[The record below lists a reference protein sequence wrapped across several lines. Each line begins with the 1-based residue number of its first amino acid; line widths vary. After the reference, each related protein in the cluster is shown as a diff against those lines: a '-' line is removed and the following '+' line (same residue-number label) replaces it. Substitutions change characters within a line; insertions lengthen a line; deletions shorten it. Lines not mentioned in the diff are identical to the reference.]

1 MRKTFGRELNTT
13 AETQANWLDS
23 TTISAFKGTTAR
35 LDLATAL
42 PVDGVGD
49 LRPEVLTTALPTITT
64 DEAGDGI
71 GIAPGNPILTVDA
84 ASHRIGTLNVNG
96 DQDFYQVTLTA
107 GQTYQIGMYGYAAGP
122 NLVPNP
128 DSFVEIYDSAGNL
141 ITSGDGGATTPAN
154 EVNSGFDVL
163 MTFEATATGT
173 YYINARAFDN
183 NPVDG
188 STGEGVGDYELF
200 VNTTDPNDPS
210 VYHPYYDPDS
220 PLYAI
225 DWGTRVNKVNQ
236 SAANP
241 DGNEGPRPTGN
252 AQGTPDFA
260 DDDGIASLAAAQH
273 VDITGKN
280 VITVYFARAGD
291 VFVSNDP
298 TNPGLPPA
306 TITATGVQDFEHTA
320 VITALGEFSKVA
332 DVVYLEVN
340 DRSEADFIYTSYQG
354 TPGPGISLL
363 GSMSPPDESDEGLAQ
378 FNSGDYR
385 WNATDLQQGGFSYVT
400 LIHEFGHGHGLA
412 HPHDN
417 GGHSGIMHGVEGE
430 GAGVADYTTGDFDL
444 NQGVFTMMSYEDGW
458 QTSPY
463 GNAPTDV
470 GYGYLGS
477 LMAFDI
483 AAIQDKYGVNEDWAT
498 GNDTYVLKDVNA
510 AGTYYSSIWDA
521 GGVDKIVYSGA
532 RDATID
538 LRPATL
544 EYEVGGGGRVS
555 FAYGIYGGYTIAN
568 GVTIEY
574 ATSGSGNDTL
584 IGNDVVNFLNSGDG
598 NDTLDGQGGGDQLT
612 GGKGNDTYIFDNTG
626 DRAFEFADGGTDTVQ
641 SSVTI
646 TIGAYVENLTLTGA
660 ANAIGTGNALDNVI
674 TGNSGNNTL
683 NGAAGNDT
691 LAGGLG
697 NDEYW
702 VDSAGDVVTE
712 NAGEGTDTV
721 RTALA
726 YTLGANLENLI
737 LTGTAAVN
745 GTGNDLDNAL
755 TGNGAANVLDG
766 GLGNDKLNG
775 GVGADTLIGG
785 GGDDVYTIDGA
796 DTVVELAGGGTDTV
810 QSASSYTLGDNF
822 EVLTLTGTGN
832 ASATGNA
839 LDNILN
845 GNSGNNQLNGGV
857 GADKMFGGRGDDTFF
872 VDNVGD
878 RATEQY
884 TDGGNDLVF
893 SSVTFAISANVEK
906 LTLVGSAAID
916 GYGNEL
922 ANTILGNNADNKIS
936 GALGADILNG
946 QLGND
951 TYLYSKTADSTA
963 ASTDHILGF
972 GAGDKIDLKAIDAI
986 TGTAAN
992 DAFTFIGSG
1001 AFTNTAGQVRA
1012 YQASGSEWMVEADT
1026 NGDGLADLVVGV
1038 QVVNHPLVAAD
1049 FVL

>member
-1 MRKTFGRELNTT
+1 MRKTFGRELNTI
-13 AETQANWLDS
+13 AETQASWLGS
-23 TTISAFKGTTAR
+23 TTISAFKATTAR

-49 LRPEVLTTALPTITT
+49 LRPPVTPTALPTITT

-71 GIAPGNPILTVDA
+71 GLAPGNPILTVDA
-84 ASHRIGTLNVNG
+84 ATHRIGTLNVNG

-107 GQTYQIGMYGYAAGP
+107 GQTYEIGMYGYAAGP
-122 NLVPNP
+122 NLVPNA

-273 VDITGKN
+273 VNIAGKN
-280 VITVYFARAGD
+280 VITIYFARAGD

-332 DVVYLEVN
+332 DIVYLEVN

-417 GGHSGIMHGVEGE
+417 GGHSGIMHGVEPE
-430 GAGVADYTTGDFDL
+430 GAGVADYTTGDYAL

-458 QTSPY
+458 QSSPY
-463 GNAPTDV
+463 GNAPTNV

-483 AAIQDKYGVNEDWAT
+483 AAIQDKYGVNEDYAT
-498 GNDTYVLKDVNA
+498 GNDTYTLKDVNA
-510 AGTYYSSIWDA
+510 AGTYYSAIWDA
-521 GGVDKIVYSGA
+521 GGTDQMVYNGA

-544 EYEVGGGGRVS
+544 QYEEGGGGRVS
-555 FAYGIYGGYTIAN
+555 FAYGIFGGYTIAN
-568 GVTIEY
+568 GVTIEN

-584 IGNDVVNFLNSGDG
+584 IGNNVANILTSGDG
-598 NDTLDGQGGGDQLT
+598 NDTLDGQGGADRLV
-612 GGKGNDTYIFDNTG
+612 GGNGNDTYVFDSTG
-626 DRAFEFADGGTDTVQ
+626 DRAIETATGGTDTVQ
-641 SSVTI
+641 SSVSI
-646 TIGAYVENLTLTGA
+646 TIGAYIENLTLTGTGNLVGAGNEA
-660 ANAIGTGNALDNVI
+660 ANVL
-674 TGNSGNNTL
+674 TGNSGNNVL
-683 NGAAGNDT
+683 NGAGGADT
-691 LAGGLG
+691 MAGGLG

-702 VDSAGDVVTE
+702 VDNAGDTVTE
-712 NAGEGTDTV
+712 NAGEGTDLV
-721 RTALA
+721 RSSIA

-745 GTGNDLDNAL
+745 GTGNDLGNSL
-755 TGNGAANVLDG
+755 IGNGAANTLDG
-766 GLGNDKLNG
+766 GLGNDKLDG

-785 GGDDVYTIDGA
+785 AGDDVYTIDGA
-796 DTVVELAGGGTDTV
+796 DTLVELAGGGMDTV
-810 QSASSYTLGDNF
+810 QSASSYTLGSNF
-822 EVLTLTGTGN
+822 EILTLIGAGN
-832 ASATGNA
+832 ASGTGNA

-845 GNSGNNQLNGGV
+845 GNAGNNVLNGLA
-857 GADKMFGGRGDDTFF
+857 GADKMFGGRGDDTYV
-872 VDNVGD
+872 VDDAGD

-884 TDGGNDLVF
+884 TDGGTDTVV
-893 SSVTFAISANVEK
+893 SSVSFTLGGNIEK
-906 LTLVGSAAID
+906 LTLSGSAASN
-916 GYGNEL
+916 GYGNDL
-922 ANTILGNNADNKIS
+922 DNTILGNNADNKIS
-936 GALGADILNG
+936 GALGADTLNG

-951 TYLYSKTADSTA
+951 TYIYTKTADSTA
-963 ASTDHILGF
+963 TSTDHILGF
-972 GAGDKIDLKAIDAI
+972 GAGDKIDLKLIDAI
-986 TGTAAN
+986 AGTPTN
-992 DAFTFIGSG
+992 DTFSFIGAG

-1012 YQASGSEWMVEADT
+1012 YQASGSEWTVEADT
-1026 NGDGLADLVVGV
+1026 NGDGVADLVIGV
-1038 QVVNHPLVAAD
+1038 QVNNHPLVAAD
-1049 FVL
+1049 FIL